1 MQPPIA
7 GQVVLG
13 WDPAFRT
20 GCKLAVVDATGK
32 VLDTTVVYPTA
43 PTNEKKI
50 AAAKA
55 TVKDLIHK
63 YGVTLISV
71 GNGTAIHYFMGG
83 IRVDA
88 QHRTGVQNLYAAG
101 ECCALYHGANRLGG
115 NSLLGALYGG
125 RVAAQ
130 TACAEAESASKRAV
144 SIQPSNAVLPCEP
157 QDKAELNRI
166 LLHALGVV
174 RSGDTMQ
181 DALTQI
187 AGMHGS
193 LPLLGQAVLKS
204 ALARNESRGA
214 HWRSD
219 YPQRNDAEFHKTTA
233 AYYDGQTV
241 HISWDA
247 VPERR

>member
-1 MQPPIA
+1 
-7 GQVVLG
+7 
-13 WDPAFRT
+13 
-20 GCKLAVVDATGK
+20 
-32 VLDTTVVYPTA
+32 
-43 PTNEKKI
+43 
-50 AAAKA
+50 
-55 TVKDLIHK
+55 
-63 YGVTLISV
+63 
-71 GNGTAIHYFMGG
+71 MGG

-130 TACAEAESASKRAV
+130 SACAEAEAASKRAV
-144 SIQPSNAVLPCEP
+144 SVQSSDTVPLCEP

-174 RSGDTMQ
+174 RSGETMQ
-181 DALTQI
+181 DALTRI

-219 YPQRNDAEFHKTTA
+219 YPQRNDAEFRKTTV

>member
-1 MQPPIA
+1 M
-7 GQVVLG
+7 V
-13 WDPAFRT
+13 
-20 GCKLAVVDATGK
+20 
-32 VLDTTVVYPTA
+32 
-43 PTNEKKI
+43 
-50 AAAKA
+50 
-55 TVKDLIHK
+55 
-63 YGVTLISV
+63 
-71 GNGTAIHYFMGG
+71 
-83 IRVDA
+83 
-88 QHRTGVQNLYAAG
+88 
-101 ECCALYHGANRLGG
+101 
-115 NSLLGALYGG
+115 
-125 RVAAQ
+125 
-130 TACAEAESASKRAV
+130 
-144 SIQPSNAVLPCEP
+144 
-157 QDKAELNRI
+157 
-166 LLHALGVV
+166 
-174 RSGDTMQ
+174 TMQ

>member
-1 MQPPIA
+1 MIVDRVVDGLGGRAVLVDFQPEVDAVDGFLA
-7 GQVVLG
+7 GQVGGQVIIQQ
-13 WDPAFRT
+13 
-20 GCKLAVVDATGK
+20 ATAGTDNII
-32 VLDTTVVYPTA
+32 VQVA
-43 PTNEKKI
+43 GAQQI
-50 AAAKA
+50 
-55 TVKDLIHK
+55 
-63 YGVTLISV
+63 V
-71 GNGTAIHYFMGG
+71 G
-83 IRVDA
+83 
-88 QHRTGVQNLYAAG
+88 AAG

-204 ALARNESRGA
+204 ALTRQESRGA

-219 YPQRNDAEFHKTTA
+219 YPQRNDAEFRKITA
-233 AYYDGQTV
+233 AYYDGQMI